1 MGVTVLVPLLSKVT
15 RHIAIDNGLGHC
27 HSLQREGKGEN
38 GGGGG
43 GGWDEMERITVFSDD
58 GALVSSLPCASVPFG
73 LAVDLKGDLLCFDG
87 KCVQIF

>member
-27 HSLQREGKGEN
+27 HSLQREGKGES
-38 GGGGG
+38 GGEE
-43 GGWDEMERITVFSDD
+43 GWDEMERITVFSDD
-58 GALVSSLPCASVPFG
+58 GALVSSLPCASVRFG
-73 LAVDLKGDLLCFDG
+73 LAVDPKGDLLVACFDG